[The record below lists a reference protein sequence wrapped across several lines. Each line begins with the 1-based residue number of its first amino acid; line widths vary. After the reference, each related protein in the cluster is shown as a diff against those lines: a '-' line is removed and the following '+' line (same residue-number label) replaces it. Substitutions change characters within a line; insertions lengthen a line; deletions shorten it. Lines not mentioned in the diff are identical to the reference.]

1 MLFKESIL
9 LYFLLM
15 LNMDEFVQLMHHKM
29 LSKIKM
35 KNLNTKEMFLLFT
48 FP

>member
-1 MLFKESIL
+1 MERNLFKKKKKKKNEL

-29 LSKIKM
+29 LSK
-35 KNLNTKEMFLLFT
+35 
-48 FP
+48 